1 MDNAKTGLWDVFKS
15 VAASV
20 FGVQSSANRERDF
33 QQQSFVP
40 YLVVGVV
47 LLLALVVSLVL
58 IVFQPFYPVN
68 SFPYILT

>member
-20 FGVQSSANRERDF
+20 FGVQSSTNRERDF

-47 LLLALVVSLVL
+47 FVVALVVSLVL
-58 IVFQPFYPVN
+58 IVSAVLP
-68 SFPYILT
+68 S

>member
-33 QQQSFVP
+33 QQHSFVP
-40 YLVVGVV
+40 YLADGVV
-47 LLLALVVSLVL
+47 FVVALVVSLVL
-58 IVFQPFYPVN
+58 IVSAVLP
-68 SFPYILT
+68 S

>member
-1 MDNAKTGLWDVFKS
+1 MDNAKAGLWDVFKS

-40 YLVVGVV
+40 YVVVGVIFVVV
-47 LLLALVVSLVL
+47 LVISLALIVSAVL
-58 IVFQPFYPVN
+58 P
-68 SFPYILT
+68 T

>member
-1 MDNAKTGLWDVFKS
+1 MDNAKNGLWDVFKS

-47 LLLALVVSLVL
+47 FVVALVMSLVL
-58 IVFQPFYPVN
+58 IVSAVLP
-68 SFPYILT
+68 S

>member
-1 MDNAKTGLWDVFKS
+1 MDNTKSGLWDVVKS

-40 YLVVGVV
+40 FVVVGVIFFII
-47 LLLALVVSLVL
+47 LIVSLIL
-58 IVFQPFYPVN
+58 IVSVVIPD
-68 SFPYILT
+68 

>member
-1 MDNAKTGLWDVFKS
+1 MDNAKSGLWDVFKS

-40 YLVVGVV
+40 YVVVGIIFVV
-47 LLLALVVSLVL
+47 ILVVSLIF
-58 IVFQPFYPVN
+58 IVSVVIP
-68 SFPYILT
+68 S